1 MTEPSPHRERS
12 RQRATRLGAFALV
25 IAMWPAT
32 ARPQPPPPPV
42 SARSATRL
50 SGTTAPVRSLESA
63 PILEAVRALSDG
75 VKRLGGTASV
85 AVLDVGSGEVLAAEN
100 AHLAL
105 NPASN
110 AKLATAATALA
121 RVGPG
126 YRWLTG
132 LYGEKS
138 GDQVGEL
145 VLRGQG
151 DPTLRAHD
159 LGALAH
165 ELASSGVRRVGD
177 IAVDQSYFDARY
189 LPPAF
194 EQQPDESSSFRA
206 PVAAVSLEGNSVV
219 ITVRPNVRGKPA
231 LVEVTPAGF
240 VDVTGLVRT
249 TAKKDPEQVLVTLIP
264 KGDRLLARFGGHVP
278 DGGRVVRLARR
289 VDDPRLFAGY
299 VLREALREA
308 GIQVAGNVRN
318 GGDGTQHLLCAHR
331 SESLGQVLGALGKD
345 SNNFVAEMLF
355 KALGAAAKGRP
366 ATTEAAAENVTEFL
380 HAIDAFEPGS
390 VVRNGSG
397 LFDANRA
404 TAHDLTTLLR
414 ATYRDPA
421 IGPEL
426 LAQLSIGGVDGTLR
440 ARFRAWGSTRAIRA
454 KSGTLNSVVALSGY
468 VLAPPGRTP
477 IAFSMLANGIP
488 DKVPAVRP
496 LLDAVVDA
504 IARQLWSGERRL
516 PPPPPPTPAR
526 TRSR

>member
-1 MTEPSPHRERS
+1 MTKLAPHGERC
-12 RQRATRLGAFALV
+12 RQRATLLGALALV
-25 IAMWPAT
+25 IAAWPAT
-32 ARPQPPPPPV
+32 ARPQPPPQSG
-42 SARSATRL
+42 SARSATVW
-50 SGTTAPVRSLESA
+50 SGPTPALRSLPIA
-63 PILEAVRALSDG
+63 PIVEAVRALSDG
-75 VKRLGGTASV
+75 VKRVGGTASV

-138 GDQVGEL
+138 GADVGEL

-165 ELASSGVRRVGD
+165 ELASSGVRRVGG

-194 EQQPDESSSFRA
+194 EQQPEESSSFRA

-219 ITVRPNVRGKPA
+219 ITVRPNVRGEPA
-231 LVEVTPAGF
+231 LVDVAPAGF
-240 VDVTGLVRT
+240 VDVTGLIRT
-249 TAKKDPEQVLVTLIP
+249 TAKKDPEQVLVTLTS
-264 KGDRLLARFGGHVP
+264 KGDRLLARVGGHVP

-289 VDDPRLFAGY
+289 VDDPRLYAGY

-308 GIQVAGNVRN
+308 GIQISGNVRTGGN
-318 GGDGTQHLLCAHR
+318 GSQHLLCAHR
-331 SESLGQVLGALGKD
+331 SAPLGQVLGALGKD

-355 KALGAAAKGRP
+355 KALGAVAKGRP
-366 ATTEAAAENVTEFL
+366 ATTEAAAESVTEFL
-380 HAIDAFEPGS
+380 RAIDAFEPGS
-390 VVRNGSG
+390 LVRNGSG
-397 LFDANRA
+397 LFDANRT
-404 TAHDLTTLLR
+404 TAHDLTALLR

-440 ARFRAWGSTRAIRA
+440 ARFRPWASTRAIRA

-468 VLAPPGRTP
+468 VLAPAGRAP
-477 IAFSMLANGIP
+477 IAFATLANGIP
-488 DKVPAVRP
+488 GKVPVVRP

-504 IARQLWSGERRL
+504 IAKQLWAGGPRL
-516 PPPPPPTPAR
+516 LPPPTPAPAR
-526 TRSR
+526 DR